1 MACGRQVDNALTAAQ
16 SVLFPKGLDTAVAT
30 SRQQHAANV
39 EAANEAREA
48 YLTKASLLSLVGC
61 WQRFSGAIAC
71 IALVQPRC
79 REEAVLPHRSFSK
92 ARCLMLCSESRQWHG
107 IVVRLVPG
115 GVQVEEALSF
125 LQAAGLSGAAKYAA
139 GTVLCCVDEA
149 QKIPLALER
158 EAELV
163 LLRVT
168 EAWQKLVSLPPG
180 EAQPRTGIGCT
191 MRLSAATQLALQ
203 GVPHLLVAEVAA
215 PLAGAL
221 HCLPARSSMELR

>member
-1 MACGRQVDNALTAAQ
+1 
-16 SVLFPKGLDTAVAT
+16 
-30 SRQQHAANV
+30 
-39 EAANEAREA
+39 
-48 YLTKASLLSLVGC
+48 
-61 WQRFSGAIAC
+61 
-71 IALVQPRC
+71 
-79 REEAVLPHRSFSK
+79 
-92 ARCLMLCSESRQWHG
+92 MLCSSGCRQWHDS
-107 IVVRLVPG
+107 VLRLFAG

-180 EAQPRTGIGCT
+180 EAQPR
-191 MRLSAATQLALQ
+191 AL
-203 GVPHLLVAEVAA
+203 
-215 PLAGAL
+215 
-221 HCLPARSSMELR
+221 